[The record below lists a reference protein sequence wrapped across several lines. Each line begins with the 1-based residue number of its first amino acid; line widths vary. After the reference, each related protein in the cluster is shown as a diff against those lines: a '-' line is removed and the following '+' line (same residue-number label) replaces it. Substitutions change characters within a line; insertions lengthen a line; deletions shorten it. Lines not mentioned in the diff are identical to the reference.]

1 MTVQHNDP
9 APIKQLLTEWARYH
23 IDHPEQVPGDV
34 KRLDEEISRLNPKSV
49 RVLEL
54 QYCDPRP
61 QKVKAAILQ
70 MSRQIFSAH
79 LRWVHDQ
86 LSFALKRNSVS

>member
-1 MTVQHNDP
+1 MTGQKNDSM
-9 APIKQLLTEWARYH
+9 PIKKLLAEWARYH
-23 IDHPEQVPGDV
+23 IDNVAQVSGEV

-61 QKVKAAILQ
+61 QKVKAAILH
-70 MSRQIFSAH
+70 MPRQIFSAH
-79 LRWVHDQ
+79 LRWIHDQ
-86 LSFALKRNSVS
+86 LSFTILRKP

>member
-1 MTVQHNDP
+1 MTVQKNDP
-9 APIKQLLTEWARYH
+9 APIKKLLAEWARYH
-23 IDHPEQVPGDV
+23 TDHAEQAPGDI
-34 KRLDEEISRLNPKSV
+34 KRVAEEISRLNPKSV

-70 MSRQIFSAH
+70 MPRQIFSAH
-79 LRWVHDQ
+79 LRWIHEQ
-86 LSFALKRNSVS
+86 LSFTILRKP